1 MALRRRKKLLVA
13 ALTASAVGLL
23 ACAVAGAAMVGIYR
37 NGMETT
43 AQRSQLVKLSG
54 KECARGGS
62 ESALRITLGKAT
74 GECSYRTPVIGRNM
88 EIAATERLLSGTP
101 KQAQHGAYLGLVL
114 RAGGGARYAMLV
126 YPLQRKVQVVKY
138 APESPAEYLAIEK
151 NVSAVKGLNEANAL
165 RFSLRE
171 GSQKGVAQ
179 ITASVGGTP
188 VAEAADEK
196 SSAGIPGQ
204 FSGVVVGAVKSGN
217 GLIASVDDVTIRVPV
232 NF

>member
-1 MALRRRKKLLVA
+1 MHMRTKAIFLAVFAATLVLAGA
-13 ALTASAVGLL
+13 AS
-23 ACAVAGAAMVGIYR
+23 AAMVGIYR
-37 NGMETT
+37 NGMDTT
-43 AQRSQLVKLSG
+43 AQRSQLLKLSG

-62 ESALRITLGKAT
+62 EAALRITLGKAT

-138 APESPAEYLAIEK
+138 SSEGPVEYLAIER
-151 NVSAVKGLNEANAL
+151 NVKSVKGLNEAHAL
-165 RFSLRE
+165 RFGLVE
-171 GSQKGVAQ
+171 NGQKGVVQ
-179 ITASVGGTP
+179 LTASVGGTP
-188 VAEAADEK
+188 VAEVSDEK
-196 SSAGIPGQ
+196 GPAGVTGQ

-217 GLIASVDDVTIRVPV
+217 GLIASVDDVTVRVPV
-232 NF
+232 RF

>member
-1 MALRRRKKLLVA
+1 MRTRSKAI
-13 ALTASAVGLL
+13 LL
-23 ACAVAGAAMVGIYR
+23 AAFAATLVFATAASAAMVGIYR

-43 AQRSQLVKLSG
+43 AQRAQLVKLAG

-101 KQAQHGAYLGLVL
+101 KPAQNGAYLGLVL
-114 RAGGGARYAMLV
+114 RAGAGARYVMLV

-151 NVSAVKGLNEANAL
+151 NVKAVKGLNEANAL
-165 RFSLRE
+165 RFGLVE
-171 GSQKGVAQ
+171 NGQKGTIQV
-179 ITASVGGTP
+179 TASVGGTP
-188 VAEAADEK
+188 VAEATDEK
-196 SSAGIPGQ
+196 GSSSIPGQ
-204 FSGVVVGAVKSGN
+204 FSGIVVGATKSGN
-217 GLIASVDDVTIRVPV
+217 GLIASVDDVTVRVPV
-232 NF
+232 SF